1 MQDYEYVWYIEHM
14 KLSKSVKN
22 QKYKIINIDAPDAD
36 LRSRFF
42 QLGFNPGASIL
53 LKRKAPIFSD
63 PLLFEIGESQIA
75 LTKQEASYI
84 LVEEV

>member
-1 MQDYEYVWYIEHM
+1 LQDYEFVWYTKHM
-14 KLSKSVKN
+14 NLSKSIKN
-22 QKYKIINIDAPDAD
+22 KNYKIINIDAPDAD
-36 LRSRFF
+36 LKGRFF
-42 QLGFNPGASIL
+42 QLGFNPGATIV
-53 LKRKAPIFSD
+53 LKRKAPFFSD